1 MPQRALDL
9 RPQELRIAP
18 EVALDRVLVED
29 DPVLAIPVHD
39 RAAVVVPVRAELGSV
54 VGDHDRHRPE
64 DVLEL
69 LRQAVDYF
77 APGGELNCAG
87 GIDSATHIFGVDLS
101 IAAGHSTDSL
111 ITLLGWF
118 AGGFVIYWILWLWR
132 RRQGVNVDL
141 AFKEIPIE

>member
-1 MPQRALDL
+1 MVGDLVPQRALDL
-9 RPQELRIAP
+9 GPQKFRIAP

-69 LRQAVDYF
+69 LRQAVMLYYYDDVSYREL
-77 APGGELNCAG
+77 GELLG
-87 GIDSATHIFGVDLS
+87 VSAATINARLTKART
-101 IAAGHSTDSL
+101 IL
-111 ITLLGWF
+111 RQRLG
-118 AGGFVIYWILWLWR
+118 ACRV
-132 RRQGVNVDL
+132 V
-141 AFKEIPIE
+141 